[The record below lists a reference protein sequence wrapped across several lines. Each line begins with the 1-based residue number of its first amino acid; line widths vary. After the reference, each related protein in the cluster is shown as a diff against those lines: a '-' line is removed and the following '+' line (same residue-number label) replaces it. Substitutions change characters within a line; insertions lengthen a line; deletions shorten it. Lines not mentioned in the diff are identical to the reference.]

1 MDNKVVSAK
10 GRLSPEYKTIT
21 KNFRTLASILEL
33 PINNSVAAIELVEA
47 ELISSS
53 GITTGKDMVDSV
65 LKYVE
70 FDAMKFYKF
79 LAVLQNLSSTESIF
93 KQLHQVF
100 FGKSIGAEMSD
111 SDKKYMFIFD
121 RAIAALD
128 FI

>member
-1 MDNKVVSAK
+1 MSHILIFFIHVLCIVDTPDIQENEMENKVVSAK

-21 KNFRTLASILEL
+21 KNFGSLASILEL
-33 PINNSVAAIELVEA
+33 PTNNSVAAIELVEA

-79 LAVLQNLSSTESIF
+79 LAVLQNLSSTKNIF
-93 KQLHQVF
+93 KKLHQEF
-100 FGKSIGAEMSD
+100 FGKYS
-111 SDKKYMFIFD
+111 Y
-121 RAIAALD
+121 
-128 FI
+128 